1 MREMNTIHSFIDDS
15 EFHETQNDAMMAVD
29 NGQITSVDYLNINN
43 EKCADSGI
51 VYDPDDVKNS
61 SKFSINSHEEC
72 ETAEERRKS
81 LLNRRRE
88 FNDSGIDS
96 IPKISI
102 SSTRDFFSKQSLS
115 IKSSSVSTV
124 AVPLRDITKPS
135 SSSSAT
141 SSSKIRSKR
150 YSLPDIDKLKAYN
163 DIKNGKRGIRKIT
176 QCDNTEIGT
185 QNAQNQ
191 ARQLPLVPTE
201 AKLIPLESE
210 KLDNFN
216 IDPKLINKYDGLCQS
231 LYYIDENGSP
241 KIRERYINQQRMI
254 IERQEAKK
262 REKQAKRELNAQNT
276 STCSCFSFSRFTKKL
291 KELCKYFLFQ
301 FSRSFSGNFHSQ
313 KKKYRLDCD

>member
-1 MREMNTIHSFIDDS
+1 MREMNAIHSFIDDS
-15 EFHETQNDAMMAVD
+15 EFHETHDAMAVVE
-29 NGQITSVDYLNINN
+29 NGQITSADYLSINN

-51 VYDPDDVKNS
+51 VYDPEDVKNS
-61 SKFSINSHEEC
+61 SKFSINSQES
-72 ETAEERRKS
+72 AEERRKS

-88 FNDSGIDS
+88 LNDSGIDS

-102 SSTRDFFSKQSLS
+102 SSTRDFYSKQSLS

-124 AVPLRDITKPS
+124 AVPMRDIK
-135 SSSSAT
+135 A

-163 DIKNGKRGIRKIT
+163 DIKSGKRGVRKIT
-176 QCDNTEIGT
+176 QCDTEIET
-185 QNAQNQ
+185 QPK
-191 ARQLPLVPTE
+191 LPLVPTE
-201 AKLIPLESE
+201 AKALEDQDTE

-254 IERQEAKK
+254 IERQEQKK
-262 REKQAKRELNAQNT
+262 REKQARKELNAQNGT
-276 STCSCFSFSRFTKKL
+276 TCSCFSFSRFTKKL
-291 KELCKYFLFQ
+291 KELCK
-301 FSRSFSGNFHSQ
+301 
-313 KKKYRLDCD
+313 

>member
-15 EFHETQNDAMMAVD
+15 EFHETQNDAIMAVE
-29 NGQITSVDYLNINN
+29 NSQITSNTNYLNINN

-51 VYDPDDVKNS
+51 VYDPDEVKNS
-61 SKFSINSHEEC
+61 SKFSINSHEDEEDDEEIC
-72 ETAEERRKS
+72 NNETLEERRKS

-124 AVPLRDITKPS
+124 AVPLRDIK
-135 SSSSAT
+135 T
-141 SSSKIRSKR
+141 SSTVSKIRSKR

-163 DIKNGKRGIRKIT
+163 DIKSGKRAIRKIT
-176 QCDNTEIGT
+176 QCDTTTEIET
-185 QNAQNQ
+185 QTK
-191 ARQLPLVPTE
+191 QLPLVPTE
-201 AKLIPLESE
+201 AKLIPLASE

-262 REKQAKRELNAQNT
+262 REKQAKKELDAQNGT
-276 STCSCFSFSRFTKKL
+276 TTCSCFSFSRFTKKL
-291 KELCKYFLFQ
+291 KELCK
-301 FSRSFSGNFHSQ
+301 
-313 KKKYRLDCD
+313 

>member
-15 EFHETQNDAMMAVD
+15 EFHETHDAMAVE
-29 NGQITSVDYLNINN
+29 NGQMTSADYLSINN

-51 VYDPDDVKNS
+51 VYDPDEAKHS
-61 SKFSINSHEEC
+61 SKFSINSHESS
-72 ETAEERRKS
+72 AEERRKS

-102 SSTRDFFSKQSLS
+102 SSARDFYSKQSLS

-124 AVPLRDITKPS
+124 AVPMRDIKAS
-135 SSSSAT
+135 SSSSK
-141 SSSKIRSKR
+141 SRSKR

-163 DIKNGKRGIRKIT
+163 DIKSGKRGVRKVT
-176 QCDNTEIGT
+176 QCDTEIET
-185 QNAQNQ
+185 QPK
-191 ARQLPLVPTE
+191 LPLVPTE
-201 AKLIPLESE
+201 AKALDDQAEANE

-216 IDPKLINKYDGLCQS
+216 IDPKLVNKYDGLCQS

-254 IERQEAKK
+254 IERQEQKK
-262 REKQAKRELNAQNT
+262 REKQARRELNAQNGT
-276 STCSCFSFSRFTKKL
+276 TCSCFSFGRFTKKL
-291 KELCKYFLFQ
+291 KELCK
-301 FSRSFSGNFHSQ
+301 
-313 KKKYRLDCD
+313 